1 MAIQLK
7 AKGKEIETLPITSL
21 LRQGENNADRITI
34 QLPLVYDNLDLSRL
48 EYKIYGTNWR
58 GEQGSQPLEK
68 QIKSDA
74 IVLIWRVSSDFTS
87 GLDGDIKLVLKGY
100 QASGETVIK
109 FVGTTPIH
117 IYRDPAGGDNPPPI
131 PEFEQALKEMYKLLE
146 QAGQQAP
153 GVKPPIIGDSGNWEI
168 WDREINAY
176 KDSGLP
182 SRGEQGEPGPIG
194 PQGLQGPQ
202 GEQGPKG
209 DSGKD
214 GAIGPKGEPGTDGAP
229 GKNGLQ
235 GPPGERGPIGPA
247 GPAGPQGEKGPQGL
261 QGPPGKDGVDGKQGP
276 QGPKGPKG
284 DTGAVGPKGD
294 KGDPGIKG
302 DNGKSAY
309 EYAQEAG
316 YTDTQEQFG
325 KDLNTVSEKIEM
337 QIKPLTLLA
346 TSWSAVE
353 NTAELYKQTI
363 TQKDILSKVVADRT
377 ALDLHADVS
386 VKRLLREQGIIE
398 IWLENQDGEVFA
410 YVEGEAPQTDVT
422 VQVRIMG

>member
-202 GEQGPKG
+202 G
-209 DSGKD
+209 
-214 GAIGPKGEPGTDGAP
+214 
-229 GKNGLQ
+229 
-235 GPPGERGPIGPA
+235 
-247 GPAGPQGEKGPQGL
+247 
-261 QGPPGKDGVDGKQGP
+261 
-276 QGPKGPKG
+276 
-284 DTGAVGPKGD
+284 
-294 KGDPGIKG
+294 
-302 DNGKSAY
+302 
-309 EYAQEAG
+309 
-316 YTDTQEQFG
+316 
-325 KDLNTVSEKIEM
+325 
-337 QIKPLTLLA
+337 
-346 TSWSAVE
+346 
-353 NTAELYKQTI
+353 
-363 TQKDILSKVVADRT
+363 
-377 ALDLHADVS
+377 
-386 VKRLLREQGIIE
+386 
-398 IWLENQDGEVFA
+398 
-410 YVEGEAPQTDVT
+410 
-422 VQVRIMG
+422 

>member
-194 PQGLQGPQ
+194 PQGLQGSPGKDGVDGKQ
-202 GEQGPKG
+202 GPQGPK
-209 DSGKD
+209 
-214 GAIGPKGEPGTDGAP
+214 GPKGEPGTDGAP
-229 GKNGLQ
+229 GKDGLQ

-261 QGPPGKDGVDGKQGP
+261 QGSPGKDGVDGKQGP

-325 KDLNTVSEKIEM
+325 KDLNTVSDKIEM
-337 QIKPLTLLA
+337 QVKPLTLLA

-386 VKRLLREQGIIE
+386 TKRMLREQGIIE

-410 YVEGEAPQTDVT
+410 YVEGEAPQTDIT
-422 VQVRIMG
+422 VQVRIVG

>member
-21 LRQGENNADRITI
+21 LRQGENNADRITT

-48 EYKIYGTNWR
+48 KYKIYGTNWR

-194 PQGLQGPQ
+194 PQGLQG
-202 GEQGPKG
+202 
-209 DSGKD
+209 S
-214 GAIGPKGEPGTDGAP
+214 
-229 GKNGLQ
+229 
-235 GPPGERGPIGPA
+235 
-247 GPAGPQGEKGPQGL
+247 
-261 QGPPGKDGVDGKQGP
+261 PGKDGVDGKQGP

-284 DTGAVGPKGD
+284 DTGAVWVYGEHEPKNINDGTRLELARD
-294 KGDPGIKG
+294 EIVKPDAVTTY
-302 DNGKSAY
+302 SARKTV
-309 EYAQEAG
+309 A
-316 YTDTQEQFG
+316 
-325 KDLNTVSEKIEM
+325 DLPSK
-337 QIKPLTLLA
+337 
-346 TSWSAVE
+346 
-353 NTAELYKQTI
+353 
-363 TQKDILSKVVADRT
+363 SKVKLGRYGDADLQWLVSRNAENKLILVLDSNSISALGNKILDAAEPSNGASNRQKYGNNRYIYT
-377 ALDLHADVS
+377 NLHQWLNAEKGANQWFVKAHNADTPPDYQNQAGFLNGWKKEELDL
-386 VKRLLREQGIIE
+386 
-398 IWLENQDGEVFA
+398 LELAEWM
-410 YVEGEAPQTDVT
+410 VT
-422 VQVRIMG
+422 KSSTENLYMAH